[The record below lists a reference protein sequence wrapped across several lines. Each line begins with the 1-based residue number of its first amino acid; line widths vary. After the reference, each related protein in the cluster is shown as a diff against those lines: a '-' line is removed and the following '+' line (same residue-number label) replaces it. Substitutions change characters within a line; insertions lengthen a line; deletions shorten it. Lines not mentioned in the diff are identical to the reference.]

1 MSFFT
6 RRLFTVRGGKPMPV
20 SNQHVRDFYDAKMSR
35 DPEIIGPFLHDNVDW
50 SIAGPVDLIPFCGQ
64 WRGKPAAI
72 DVMCRVAPSCITVNK
87 VIIDDLLIDGDNAAV
102 FNRITSTQ
110 IRTGRTITY
119 QRAEFFG
126 FSDGKILTYRSIMDS
141 FDIAEQVLGHAID
154 IGPTAKTLTA
164 SGVAQA

>member
-6 RRLFTVRGGKPMPV
+6 RRLFTVRRGKPMPV
-20 SNQHVRDFYDAKMSR
+20 SKQHVRDFYDAKMSR

-87 VIIDDLLIDGDNAAV
+87 VIIDDLLLDGDNAAV

-110 IRTGRTITY
+110 NRTGRTITY

-154 IGPTAKTLTA
+154 IGPTVKTLSA
-164 SGVAQA
+164 SGVAPA

>member
-1 MSFFT
+1 
-6 RRLFTVRGGKPMPV
+6 MPV
-20 SNQHVRDFYDAKMSR
+20 SKQHVRDFYDAKMSR
-35 DPEIIGPFLHDNVDW
+35 DPEVIGPFLHDNVDW

-64 WRGKPAAI
+64 WRGKQAAI

-87 VIIDDLLIDGDNAAV
+87 VIIDDLLIDGDTAAV

-126 FSDGKILTYRSIMDS
+126 FSEGKILTYRSIMDS

-154 IGPTAKTLTA
+154 ITPTANTLTA
-164 SGVAQA
+164 SGVAPA

>member
-1 MSFFT
+1 
-6 RRLFTVRGGKPMPV
+6 MPV
-20 SNQHVRDFYDAKMSR
+20 SKQHVRDFYDAKMSR
-35 DPEIIGPFLHDNVDW
+35 DPEVIGPFLHDNVDW

-87 VIIDDLLIDGDNAAV
+87 LIIDDLLLDGDNAAV

-110 IRTGRTITY
+110 NRTGRTITY

-154 IGPTAKTLTA
+154 IGPTVKILSA

>member
-1 MSFFT
+1 
-6 RRLFTVRGGKPMPV
+6 MPV
-20 SNQHVRDFYDAKMSR
+20 SKQHVRDFYDAKMSR

-87 VIIDDLLIDGDNAAV
+87 VIIDDLLIDGDTAAV

-126 FSDGKILTYRSIMDS
+126 FNDGKILTYRSIMDS

-154 IGPTAKTLTA
+154 ITPTANIPTA
-164 SGVAQA
+164 SGVAPA